1 MGFPFRD
8 RRRCHWEKTIEKLLV
23 VQGAV
28 MGDRWRAVGGVFEG
42 HHTTFQGVG
51 ASSYLQR

>member
-1 MGFPFRD
+1 M
-8 RRRCHWEKTIEKLLV
+8 EKLLV

-28 MGDRWRAVGGVFEG
+28 MGDRWRVAGGVFEG

-51 ASSYLQR
+51 ASSYLRR